1 MSLLVSGC
9 IRNQQMFHSGEFSS
23 TQPWRLYT
31 PPLRVSLRRV
41 IGRRVEPR
49 VTPWTQQNPLHMLR
63 LGSDMS
69 LMLDFNCT
77 IFSLWQFLHSLHILH
92 ILTPPLSSSCVTWS
106 SPSQRWRASQP
117 KCWGAQ
123 WWWVV
128 RTHTDVSAI
137 IFHYKWSIWVVSWES
152 PQTTLC
158 IIKCHSRLSRTHVGG
173 M

>member
-9 IRNQQMFHSGEFSS
+9 IRNQQKMVSSGEFSL
-23 TQPWRLYT
+23 TQPWRLCT
-31 PPLRVSLRRV
+31 PPLRVSPTLWRV
-41 IGRRVEPR
+41 IGRRVEPG
-49 VTPWTQQNPLHMLR
+49 VTWWTQQNPLHMLR

-77 IFSLWQFLHSLHILH
+77 IFSLWYFLHILH
-92 ILTPPLSSSCVTWS
+92 ILTPPLSSSSCVTWS
-106 SPSQRWRASQP
+106 SPGQRWRASQP

-128 RTHTDVSAI
+128 RTHTNVSAI
-137 IFHYKWSIWVVSWES
+137 HYKWSIWVVSWES

-158 IIKCHSRLSRTHVGG
+158 IMKCHSGLSRAHVGG
-173 M
+173 V